1 MPECPALADA
11 MDKVGN
17 MKTLMRIAGLV
28 AVPLALTGLAVPAQ
42 AQFGGLGRII
52 NDARNASDND
62 DDAEQ
67 TPEECQQ
74 DSSPSVGRAVLG
86 GILGR
91 ASRDAAN
98 RAGIGSFIPVSE
110 FSDQLSTAIAC
121 QLDPDEQ
128 KQAAD
133 ATLEATRGTGED
145 GGAEVGTTS
154 EWTSETRRGV
164 SGRSTVTGRQEA
176 AADGMD
182 CIFVTDVIIVEG
194 EETRADKRMCRQPP
208 SPRYSIRA

>member
-1 MPECPALADA
+1 
-11 MDKVGN
+11 
-17 MKTLMRIAGLV
+17 MKPITRLLGIV
-28 AVPLALTGLAVPAQ
+28 TVPLALVAMAVPAQ

-52 NDARNASDND
+52 NDARNAADND
-62 DDAEQ
+62 DEDDAEQ
-67 TPEECQQ
+67 TPEECRE

-98 RAGIGSFIPVSE
+98 RAGIGSFVPVSE
-110 FSDQLSTAIAC
+110 FSDQISAAIAC

-128 KQAAD
+128 RQAAD

-145 GGAEVGTTS
+145 GGAEVGAS
-154 EWTSETRRGV
+154 AAWTSETREGV
-164 SGRSTVTGRQEA
+164 SGRSTVTGRQAEPG
-176 AADGMD
+176 DGMD

-194 EETRADKRMCRQPP
+194 EETRADKRMCRRPP

>member
-1 MPECPALADA
+1 
-11 MDKVGN
+11 
-17 MKTLMRIAGLV
+17 MKSIIHLLGFIA
-28 AVPLALTGLAVPAQ
+28 APLALAGLAAPAQ

-52 NDARNASDND
+52 NDARNAAEND
-62 DDAEQ
+62 EEEEEEQ
-67 TPEECQQ
+67 TPEECEQ

-98 RAGIGSFIPVSE
+98 RAGIGSFVPVSE
-110 FSDQLSTAIAC
+110 FSDQLTTAIAC
-121 QLDPDEQ
+121 RLDPDEQ
-128 KQAAD
+128 RQAAD
-133 ATLEATRGTGED
+133 ATLEATRGTSED
-145 GGAEVGTTS
+145 GSAEVGAS
-154 EWTSETRRGV
+154 AAWTSETREGV
-164 SGRSTVTGRQEA
+164 SGRSTVTGRQAEPG
-176 AADGMD
+176 DGLD